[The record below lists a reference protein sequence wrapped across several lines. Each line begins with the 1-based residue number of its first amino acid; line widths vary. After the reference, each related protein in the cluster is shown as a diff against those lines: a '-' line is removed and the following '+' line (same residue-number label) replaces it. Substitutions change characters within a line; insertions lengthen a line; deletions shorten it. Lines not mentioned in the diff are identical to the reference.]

1 MYVFAYG
8 LKNLLAPL
16 YALQIAQQVLVN
28 NGFEIF
34 DAVQPG
40 KVTMAGNHYGA
51 GVMVTVVAMDCE
63 GGAAIVINS
72 FTPNQASVESA
83 RTMLDA
89 VLTAVQQG

>member
-72 FTPNQASVESA
+72 FTPTQASVESA

>member
-1 MYVFAYG
+1 VFVFAYG

-40 KVTMAGNHYGA
+40 KVTMAGNHYGV

-83 RTMLDA
+83 RTMLNT
-89 VLTAVQQG
+89 VLAAVQSG

>member
-1 MYVFAYG
+1 MFCFAYG
-8 LKNLLAPL
+8 YKCYLAPL
-16 YALQIAQQVLVN
+16 VALQIAQQVLVN

>member
-1 MYVFAYG
+1 VYVFAYG

>member
-1 MYVFAYG
+1 MFVFAFG
-8 LKNLLAPL
+8 LKNYLAPL
-16 YALQIAQQVLVN
+16 YALELAQQVLVN

-34 DAVQPG
+34 DPVQPG
-40 KVTMAGNHYGA
+40 KVTTAGNHYGV

-83 RTMLDA
+83 RTMLNT
-89 VLTAVQQG
+89 VLAAVQSG

>member
-34 DAVQPG
+34 DPVQPG
-40 KVTMAGNHYGA
+40 KVTTAGNHYGV

-89 VLTAVQQG
+89 VLTAVQSG

>member
-1 MYVFAYG
+1 MFVFAYG
-8 LKNLLAPL
+8 LKNHLAPL

-34 DAVQPG
+34 DPVQPG
-40 KVTMAGNHYGA
+40 KVTTAGNHYGV

-89 VLTAVQQG
+89 VLTAVQSG